1 MTVRIEKKGKV
12 WTVIHSR
19 PQARNAMDPESADAL
34 AEAFVAFNRDRYA
47 AVAVL
52 WGEGG
57 AFCAGWDL
65 KYGASLLENPAALR
79 EIDYP
84 LDDRVR
90 ENGQLPRGPL
100 GPTRLEMDKPVIAA
114 VAGPAVAGGFE
125 LALWCDVRVMEQ
137 SAYFGVYCRRWGVP
151 LIDGG
156 TVRLPRIVGTGRALE
171 IILTGRK
178 VPADEALRINLCEQV
193 VPDGESRQHAQAL
206 AQQIARFPQAC
217 TRADRR
223 SVYAQQGLSIREGM
237 RREWYNG
244 LPAFYAEGAAGAARF
259 ASGKGR
265 HGDFGDI

>member
-1 MTVRIEKKGKV
+1 MAVRIEKKGRV

-19 PQARNAMDPESADAL
+19 REARNAMDPESAEAL
-34 AEAFVAFNRDRYA
+34 VSAFESFDKDPEA

-57 AFCAGWDL
+57 AFCAGFDL
-65 KYGASLLENPAALR
+65 KHAASLAANPAALR
-79 EIDYP
+79 D
-84 LDDRVR
+84 LD
-90 ENGQLPRGPL
+90 RGPM
-100 GPTRLEMDKPVIAA
+100 GPTRMALDKPVIAA

-125 LALWCDVRVMEQ
+125 LALWCDVRVMEE

-156 TVRLPRIVGTGRALE
+156 TVRLPRIVGRGRALE

-178 VPADEALRINLCEQV
+178 VPAEEALRIGACEKV
-193 VPDGESRQHAQAL
+193 VPDGQSRQAAEAMAHE
-206 AQQIARFPQAC
+206 IARFPQAC
-217 TRADRR
+217 MRADRR
-223 SVYAQQGLSIREGM
+223 SVYAQEAMQFGDAM
-237 RREWYNG
+237 RHEWVNG
-244 LPAFYAEGAAGAARF
+244 YPAFVAEGAAGAGRF